1 MLQELIK
8 LGFSPAEAKVYLVIL
23 EEKEVSA
30 GVVIK
35 KTGIHRMTVYETL
48 RSLVKKGN
56 IGQVKRKGKLVFRIL
71 DPVIILDEVKEK
83 YELAKTLAGQ
93 LQKEYQKLKETQVVQ
108 VVEGVAMLKKTR
120 EDVVKSL
127 KKGEWFYVL
136 GSGGKEFY
144 TSMGKDFLKAE
155 KKRAKLGIKR
165 KYIAYESER
174 RFVENYEKNNPLSE
188 VRYLKEEFLSPTATI
203 MGGDRINVQILGSEL
218 IIVVIINK
226 KITEAY
232 RRYFDVLWEISLL

>member
-1 MLQELIK
+1 MLQELVK
-8 LGFSPAEAKVYLVIL
+8 LGFSPVEAKVYLVIL

-48 RSLVKKGN
+48 RNLVKKGT
-56 IGQVKRKGKLVFRIL
+56 IGQVKRKGKLVFKIM
-71 DPVIILDEVKEK
+71 DPEVILDEVKEK
-83 YELAKTLAGQ
+83 YDLAKSLAGE
-93 LQKEYQKLKETQVVQ
+93 LQKEYQKLKDTQVVE
-108 VVEGVAMLKKTR
+108 VVEGEPMIKKKR
-120 EDVVKSL
+120 EEVISSL
-127 KKGEWFYVL
+127 KKDEWFYVL
-136 GSGGKEFY
+136 GSGGEGFY
-144 TSMGKDFLKAE
+144 TSMGKEFQKAE

-174 RFVENYEKNNPLSE
+174 RFVEKYEKNNPLSE
-188 VRYLKEEFLSPTATI
+188 VRYLREEFLSPTSTI
-203 MGGDRINVQILGSEL
+203 MGGDRISIYILGQEI

-232 RRYFDVLWEISLL
+232 RRYFDVLWKIAEK